1 MSEQK
6 VNRSRLAATWWSTW
20 PNLVCH
26 QIAWW
31 ICVLCMGLIG
41 TGAMLLFI
49 GAHLGLLR
57 PSNQRELKLVLV
69 SAIVGLCLDNILG
82 AFGFVS
88 YEGHYWIGFMPL
100 WLLAIWAGFG
110 ATLRHGQKVLVKTQ
124 LYAALTGFLGGP
136 LAYLGGEKLSRLDVQ
151 GSIGWFMVSVT
162 WGAAMLI
169 LYKATN
175 LAEGDVAT
183 E

>member
-1 MSEQK
+1 MSEPK
-6 VNRSRLAATWWSTW
+6 ENRMSSAAPWWSTW

-31 ICVLCMGLIG
+31 ICVLYMGLIG
-41 TGAMLLFI
+41 TGVMLLFI
-49 GAHLGLLR
+49 GAHLWLLR
-57 PSNQRELKLVLV
+57 PLRGPEFKLVLV
-69 SAIVGLCLDNILG
+69 SATVGLCLDNILG

-88 YEGHYWIGFMPL
+88 YDGHHWIGFMPL

-136 LAYLGGEKLSRLDVQ
+136 MAYLGGEKLSRLDVQ

-162 WGAAMLI
+162 WGAAMRI
-169 LYKATN
+169 LYKAAH